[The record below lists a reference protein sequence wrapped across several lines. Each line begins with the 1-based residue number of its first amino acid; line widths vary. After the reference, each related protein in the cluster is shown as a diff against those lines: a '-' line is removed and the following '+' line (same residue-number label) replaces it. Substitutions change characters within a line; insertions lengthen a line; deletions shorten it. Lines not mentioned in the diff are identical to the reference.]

1 MHRFIVA
8 FALVCLAATND
19 RHAEAQ
25 DKLKTSYASVGATNA
40 IWNIA
45 KERGF
50 DKKHG
55 LDVEVVYIGS
65 TTVTVAAILGQ
76 DVPIAMAGGNGVAN
90 AAVNGADLL
99 SIACF
104 VNTLDFDLVAH
115 PSIQSAA
122 ALKGKAIAISRL
134 GSVSDVAAR
143 ELLKAPGI
151 KAIEEVQLRQ
161 IGNAPDRIAA
171 FSQGAVA
178 GFVNSPGSL
187 QLVGK
192 AVPHKVLLTMSDL
205 PKPPAFP
212 WVCASTTKKFLRSNR
227 DIAKRFVTALIEATR
242 YFKTDREGTQKVMA
256 KYHAAANQAYLDD
269 AYRTTAKILER
280 VPFVTR
286 EGMRIQ
292 LEQARA
298 ANPASKLSVDDI
310 VDDSIVRE
318 IEKEGF
324 IDRLYR

>member
-1 MHRFIVA
+1 M
-8 FALVCLAATND
+8 
-19 RHAEAQ
+19 AQ
-25 DKLKTSYASVGATNA
+25 DKLKTSYASIGATNA

-50 DKKHG
+50 YKKHG
-55 LDVEVVYIGS
+55 LDTEVVYIGS
-65 TTVTVAAILGQ
+65 TTVTIAAILGQ

-90 AAVNGADLL
+90 AAVSGADLI
-99 SIACF
+99 SVGCF
-104 VNTLDFDLVAH
+104 VNTIDFDLVVH
-115 PSIQSAA
+115 PSIGSAG

-143 ELLKAPGI
+143 ELLKGLGLR
-151 KAIEEVQLRQ
+151 AIEDVQLRQ
-161 IGNAPDRIAA
+161 IGATPDRIAA
-171 FSQGAVA
+171 FAQGAVA
-178 GFVNSPGSL
+178 GFINSPGSL
-187 QLVGK
+187 HLIGK

-212 WVCASTTKKFLRSNR
+212 WVCASTTKKFLSRNR
-227 DIAKRFVTALIEATR
+227 NLVKRFVMALIEATR
-242 YFKTDREGTQKVMA
+242 YFKTDRDGTQKIIA
-256 KYHAAANQAYLDD
+256 KYHATANKAYLDE

-280 VPFVTR
+280 TPYATR

-298 ANPASKLSVDDI
+298 ANPASKLTVDDI

-318 IEKEGF
+318 IEKDGF

>member
-1 MHRFIVA
+1 MNRLILA
-8 FALVCLAATND
+8 FALVCLAVTN
-19 RHAEAQ
+19 AEQTAAQ
-25 DKLKTSYASVGATNA
+25 DKLKISYASVGATNA

-50 DKKHG
+50 YKKHG
-55 LDVEVVYIGS
+55 LDVDVVYIGS
-65 TTVTVAAILGQ
+65 TTVTIAAILGQ

-90 AAVNGADLL
+90 AAVNGADLI
-99 SIACF
+99 SVACF
-104 VNTLDFDLVAH
+104 VNTLDFDLVVH
-115 PSIQSAA
+115 PSINSAD

-143 ELLKAPGI
+143 ELLKALGL
-151 KAIEEVQLRQ
+151 KAIEDVQLRQ
-161 IGNAPDRIAA
+161 IGGAPDRIAA

-178 GFVNSPGSL
+178 GFINSPSSL
-187 QLVGK
+187 HLVGK

-205 PKPPAFP
+205 AKPPAFP
-212 WVCASTTKKFLRSNR
+212 WVCASTTKKFLSRNR
-227 DIAKRFVTALIEATR
+227 DLVKRFVMALIEATH

-256 KYHAAANQAYLDD
+256 KYHTAANKAYLDD
-269 AYRTTAKILER
+269 AYRTTAKILDR
-280 VPFVTR
+280 VPYATR

-298 ANPASKLSVDDI
+298 ANPASKLSVDDV